1 MSDGYLFS
9 SESVTEG
16 HPDKLADQISDAVL
30 DAMLAQDP
38 NCRVACETLVTTGLV
53 MVAGE
58 ITLAEGW
65 VDIPSVVRNQIVE
78 VGYTDAKFGLD
89 GYTCGVITAIQ
100 EQSPDIARGVDDALE
115 HRQGRSG
122 DDLDGLGAGDQGM
135 MFGFACRETEDL
147 MPTPIAMAHRLAKRL
162 ADVRRA
168 GVVPYLRP
176 DGKSQVS
183 IEYRDGKP
191 VRVDTVL
198 ISAQHREEVDVD
210 TLLKPD
216 IEAEVIDPVLREFPD
231 LESADARILVN
242 PTGRF
247 EIGGP
252 KADTGLTGRKIIVD
266 TYGGYAPHG
275 GGSFSGKDPTKVDR
289 SAAYMARYVAK
300 NVVAAGLA
308 DRCQLQVAYAIGTAH
323 PVSLML
329 DTFGTETC
337 DPEKLRAAL
346 WEVFDFRPAAIIREL
361 DLRRPIYRE
370 TAAYGHFG
378 RKEFPWEATDRG
390 DDLRSAIG

>member
-1 MSDGYLFS
+1 MMSQRHLFS

-16 HPDKLADQISDAVL
+16 HPDKLADQISDAIL
-30 DAMLAQDP
+30 DALLTEDP
-38 NCRVACETLVTTGLV
+38 NSRVACETLVTTGLAFV
-53 MVAGE
+53 SGE
-58 ITLAEGW
+58 ITSKAY
-65 VDIPSVVRNQIVE
+65 VDIPSLVRSTITE

-89 GYTCGVITAIQ
+89 GETCGVMTAIQ

-115 HRQGRSG
+115 HREGHSA
-122 DDLDGLGAGDQGM
+122 DGMDALGAGDQGM
-135 MFGFACRETEDL
+135 MFGFACRETEEL
-147 MPTPIAMAHRLAKRL
+147 MPLPIAMAHRLSRRL
-162 ADVRRA
+162 ADVRKA

-183 IEYRDGKP
+183 IEYEGGRP

-198 ISAQHREEVDVD
+198 ISAQHREEVDVE
-210 TLLKPD
+210 TLLAPD
-216 IEAEVIDPVLREFPD
+216 VTAEVIDPVLREFPD
-231 LESADARILVN
+231 LDATSTRILVN

-275 GGSFSGKDPTKVDR
+275 GGAFSGKDPTKVDR
-289 SAAYMARYVAK
+289 SAAYMVRYVAK
-300 NVVAAGLA
+300 NIVAAGLA
-308 DRCQLQVAYAIGTAH
+308 DKAQLQVAYAIGTAH

-329 DTFGTETC
+329 ETFGTEQV
-337 DPEKLRAAL
+337 DPAKLQAAL
-346 WEVFDFRPAAIIREL
+346 WDLFDFRPAAIIRDL
-361 DLRRPIYRE
+361 DLLRPIYNE

-378 RKEFPWEATDRG
+378 RKEFPWEATDRV
-390 DDLRSAIG
+390 DDLRAAVG